1 MKLGL
6 QSGNY
11 LHILKVRQIFKNTFY
26 TKKKV
31 IYRQIIIMQIL
42 TVLISYIVT
51 THKDKYLEL
60 FISKFCYIVVII
72 SVNQL
77 ILTYVFIL
85 LRYAGP
91 VENDNQFLLSMM
103 MVVIMAAFSR
113 LNY

>member
-1 MKLGL
+1 MKLGS

-11 LHILKVRQIFKNTFY
+11 LHVLKVTQIFKNTFY
-26 TKKKV
+26 TKKKI

-42 TVLISYIVT
+42 TVLICYTVT

-60 FISKFCYIVVII
+60 FLSKFCYIVIII

-85 LRYAGP
+85 LRYTFL
-91 VENDNQFLLSMM
+91 VENGNQFSLSMM
-103 MVVIMAAFSR
+103 MVVIMATYR